1 MLVPVHREVP
11 GRLPIFGG
19 RLFGLAVPNVLGA
32 CQSCTQKLNQVAAW
46 EAELLSVCV
55 EKELLTVI
63 SFNCQAVTRFKLR
76 RLCGLALSF
85 RISNTKQL
93 AIDFSLLEI
102 VVQLLEMID
111 CCVLGIRIEAR
122 VSLTVC
128 LVLHVLLVGVRL
140 LVLR

>member
-1 MLVPVHREVP
+1 VLVPVHREVP

-19 RLFGLAVPNVLGA
+19 RLFGLAVPHVLGA
-32 CQSCTQKLNQVAAW
+32 CQICTQKLNQVAAW

-63 SFNCQAVTRFKLR
+63 SFNFQAVTRKFKLR
-76 RLCGLALSF
+76 RLCGLALSS
-85 RISNTKQL
+85 RISKIKQQ
-93 AIDFSLLEI
+93 AIRVSLRDI
-102 VVQLLEMID
+102 DVQLLGMIN

-128 LVLHVLLVGVRL
+128 LVLLVLLVGV
-140 LVLR
+140 